1 MLKSFIKILCLVLC
15 CLSPSAFAVIKV
27 VAAEN
32 IYGSIAQELGQPYVQ
47 VVSILNNPDQD
58 PHLFSNKPS
67 TSKAVMD
74 ADVLVFNG
82 ADYDPWFKRLLSSQ
96 NLHTAVVIEVSQ
108 VVSANPG
115 ANPHLWYH
123 LAYVEQFAKTLTQEY
138 QRRMPQQ
145 HAFFQKRL
153 DLFLAQLQP
162 LATQVQRLKQTYGG
176 LPVTAT
182 EPVAAYLVQ
191 DMGLAMLDTAF
202 QLAVMNDTEPSA
214 SSRAQMEQH
223 LRNKQV
229 RLLIYNQQVQDPVT
243 QTMQV
248 VAVKAGVPVV
258 GVTELLPL
266 KQSYSQWYQH
276 TLDRFQAALAS

>member
-1 MLKSFIKILCLVLC
+1 MLKSWLKILCMAVC
-15 CLSPSAFAVIKV
+15 CLSPTAFAVIKV

-47 VVSILNNPDQD
+47 VDSILNNPDQD

-67 TSKAVMD
+67 TSKTVMD

-82 ADYDPWFKRLLSSQ
+82 ADYDPWFKRLLNSRSV
-96 NLHTAVVIEVSQ
+96 NSATVIEVGQ
-108 VVSANPG
+108 LVGAKTG

-123 LAYVEQFAKTLTQEY
+123 LAYVQQFAQALTHEY

-145 HAFFQKRL
+145 QAFFAERL
-153 DLFLAQLQP
+153 QLFLAQLQG
-162 LATQVQRLKQTYGG
+162 LTAQVQSLKQTSHG

-182 EPVAAYLVQ
+182 EPVAAYLAE
-191 DMGLAMLDTAF
+191 DMGLHMLDTAF
-202 QLAVMNDTEPSA
+202 QQAVMNDAEPSA
-214 SSRAQMEQH
+214 SSRAQFERH
-223 LRNKQV
+223 LRHKQV

-243 QTMQV
+243 QTMQAL
-248 VAVKAGVPVV
+248 AVQVGLPVV

-266 KQSYSQWYQH
+266 HQTYVQWYQH
-276 TLDRFQAALAS
+276 TLDRFRVALQP